1 MPNKLN
7 HYTSRQRAHH
17 NFLAQLQEENNLLK
31 AEKDQAALLIF
42 DLHNNIAELE
52 TVRDSLNDALKLLQ
66 ASEKQLVLW
75 LNILLVVCVVLFAT
89 LMILL
94 TRM

>member
-1 MPNKLN
+1 MTNKPNHPN
-7 HYTSRQRAHH
+7 SRQRAHH

-31 AEKDQAALLIF
+31 EEKDRTALLIF
-42 DLHNNIAELE
+42 DLHSNIAELE
-52 TVRDSLNDALKLLQ
+52 TVRDSLNSTLKLLQ

-89 LMILL
+89 LMFLL
-94 TRM
+94 TGV